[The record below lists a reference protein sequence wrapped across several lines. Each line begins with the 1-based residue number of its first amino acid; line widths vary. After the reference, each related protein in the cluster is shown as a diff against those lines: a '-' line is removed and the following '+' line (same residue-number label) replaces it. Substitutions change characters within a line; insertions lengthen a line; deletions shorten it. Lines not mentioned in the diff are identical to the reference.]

1 MRFARQDLPGLA
13 IATLGGP
20 LLFLL
25 VLASF
30 ELWGHRHTVLLA
42 GLSQNLAIG
51 AALIAVFSRFIR
63 RWDAVLGLLAL
74 IVLMVIGV
82 NWLQRTGDGTTA
94 LAVLFKWVGVVIIVV
109 NYRDTNNNNSGN
121 AVPLSMNGGGQNSDG
136 HILGGAVIYHRN
148 QVHPTQGNGEIL
160 SRTLA
165 NVSGGGSIHFSA
177 EAVNNVKVYSA
188 VQVRSWRKLPE

>member
-25 VLASF
+25 FLASY

-82 NWLQRTGDGTTA
+82 NLLHRTGDGTTA
-94 LAVLFKWVGVVIIVV
+94 LAVLFKWVSVVSFLLINIVV
-109 NYRDTNNNNSGN
+109 VWEVLSN
-121 AVPLSMNGGGQNSDG
+121 ALLPWLDRRAERSAAAAD
-136 HILGGAVIYHRN
+136 
-148 QVHPTQGNGEIL
+148 
-160 SRTLA
+160 
-165 NVSGGGSIHFSA
+165 A
-177 EAVNNVKVYSA
+177 EAQA
-188 VQVRSWRKLPE
+188 

>member
-94 LAVLFKWVGVVIIVV
+94 LAVLFKWVGVVSFLLMNLVIVG
-109 NYRDTNNNNSGN
+109 DL
-121 AVPLSMNGGGQNSDG
+121 LSNGLLPWLD
-136 HILGGAVIYHRN
+136 R
-148 QVHPTQGNGEIL
+148 
-160 SRTLA
+160 RTERRA
-165 NVSGGGSIHFSA
+165 AA
-177 EAVNNVKVYSA
+177 EAEA
-188 VQVRSWRKLPE
+188 RA

>member
-94 LAVLFKWVGVVIIVV
+94 SAVLFKWVGVVSFLLINIVIV
-109 NYRDTNNNNSGN
+109 WDVLSN
-121 AVPLSMNGGGQNSDG
+121 ALLPWLDRR
-136 HILGGAVIYHRN
+136 AERRAA
-148 QVHPTQGNGEIL
+148 T
-160 SRTLA
+160 
-165 NVSGGGSIHFSA
+165 A
-177 EAVNNVKVYSA
+177 EAEA
-188 VQVRSWRKLPE
+188 QA

>member
-42 GLSQNLAIG
+42 ALSQNLAIG

-74 IVLMVIGV
+74 IVLMVIAV

-94 LAVLFKWVGVVIIVV
+94 LAVLFKWVGVVSFLLINIVIV
-109 NYRDTNNNNSGN
+109 WDVLSN
-121 AVPLSMNGGGQNSDG
+121 ALLPWLDRR
-136 HILGGAVIYHRN
+136 AERRAA
-148 QVHPTQGNGEIL
+148 T
-160 SRTLA
+160 
-165 NVSGGGSIHFSA
+165 A
-177 EAVNNVKVYSA
+177 EAEA
-188 VQVRSWRKLPE
+188 QA

>member
-25 VLASF
+25 FLASY

-82 NWLQRTGDGTTA
+82 NLLHRTGDGTTA
-94 LAVLFKWVGVVIIVV
+94 LAVLFKWVSVVSFLLINIVV
-109 NYRDTNNNNSGN
+109 VWEVLSN
-121 AVPLSMNGGGQNSDG
+121 ALLPWMDRRAERSAAAAD
-136 HILGGAVIYHRN
+136 
-148 QVHPTQGNGEIL
+148 
-160 SRTLA
+160 
-165 NVSGGGSIHFSA
+165 A
-177 EAVNNVKVYSA
+177 EAQA
-188 VQVRSWRKLPE
+188 

>member
-94 LAVLFKWVGVVIIVV
+94 LAVLFKWVGVVSFLLINVVIVWDV
-109 NYRDTNNNNSGN
+109 LSN
-121 AVPLSMNGGGQNSDG
+121 ALLPWLDRR
-136 HILGGAVIYHRN
+136 AERRAA
-148 QVHPTQGNGEIL
+148 T
-160 SRTLA
+160 
-165 NVSGGGSIHFSA
+165 A
-177 EAVNNVKVYSA
+177 EAEA
-188 VQVRSWRKLPE
+188 QA

>member
-42 GLSQNLAIG
+42 GLWQNLAVG

-94 LAVLFKWVGVVIIVV
+94 LAVLFKWVGVVSFLLINIVIV
-109 NYRDTNNNNSGN
+109 WDVLSN
-121 AVPLSMNGGGQNSDG
+121 ALLPWLDRR
-136 HILGGAVIYHRN
+136 AERRAA
-148 QVHPTQGNGEIL
+148 T
-160 SRTLA
+160 
-165 NVSGGGSIHFSA
+165 A
-177 EAVNNVKVYSA
+177 EAEA
-188 VQVRSWRKLPE
+188 QA

>member
-94 LAVLFKWVGVVIIVV
+94 LAVLFKWVGVVSFLLINIVIV
-109 NYRDTNNNNSGN
+109 WDVLSN
-121 AVPLSMNGGGQNSDG
+121 ALLPWLDRR
-136 HILGGAVIYHRN
+136 AERRAA
-148 QVHPTQGNGEIL
+148 T
-160 SRTLA
+160 
-165 NVSGGGSIHFSA
+165 A
-177 EAVNNVKVYSA
+177 EAEA
-188 VQVRSWRKLPE
+188 QA